1 MSFPHVSMP
10 ERPSVTR
17 SRAWYARDAAP
28 LAALLLA
35 AASLRLYR
43 LNSQFWFDEISAL
56 INNIRRPFADILL
69 RWAGPSSHALFEALS
84 HASITAFGETPFA
97 ARLPAALFGI
107 ASVWAIHALAADILE
122 RRHAWTIAGLFALS
136 YHHVFYS
143 QNARGYTALIFF
155 FLVASR
161 VVIRAWDTGRLT
173 GRDGIGYTLA
183 VLLAAWSQ
191 FVGVLIIPAQ
201 ALVMAGAWLFADRG
215 RRALPVRSFMIAALA
230 AALLA
235 AAVFAPAMGRLPA
248 ARQANVS
255 SAAEGPRL
263 GAGLVAEFIEG
274 LSAAFHGPLG
284 LAVVGAIGIIGL
296 VTWWRRHPFS
306 LTILGAPIALQLMV
320 YAALGIGIHPRYL
333 MLALPVG
340 FMVGGVGIV
349 TAVEAL
355 TRRIRSPGPTR
366 RRVEYVL
373 LGAVVLASAMPLRG
387 YYRVPRQDF
396 LGAAAEV
403 ERLSGPGD
411 SRVAV
416 QLVDRAINRY
426 YGRNWLAAETLEDL
440 AAIER
445 RGGRI
450 YVVTTL
456 EGLLQIE
463 DPALVSHLRNEY
475 QRIATF
481 PGTVGDGT
489 VHIYYREL
497 GGR

>member
-1 MSFPHVSMP
+1 MA
-10 ERPSVTR
+10 EQPSR
-17 SRAWYARDAAP
+17 YRAQGKAGDAAA
-28 LAALLLA
+28 LAGLLLMAAAL
-35 AASLRLYR
+35 RLHD
-43 LNSQFWFDEISAL
+43 LNSQFWFDEISAV

-107 ASVWAIHALAADILE
+107 AGVWAIHALAADVLD

-136 YHHVFYS
+136 YHHIYYS

-161 VVIRAWDTGRLT
+161 VAIRAWDRGRLT
-173 GRDGIGYTLA
+173 GRDGTVYVLA
-183 VLLAAWSQ
+183 AWLAAWSQ
-191 FVGVLIIPAQ
+191 FVGVLIIPAHVL
-201 ALVMAGAWLFADRG
+201 AMAGAWLLTG
-215 RRALPVRSFMIAALA
+215 RSGRAVPIRSFMTASLAAL
-230 AALLA
+230 LLA
-235 AAVFAPAMGRLPA
+235 AAVLAPAMARLPA
-248 ARQANVS
+248 ARQANVA

-263 GAGLVAEFIEG
+263 GPGLVAEFIEG
-274 LSAAFHGPLG
+274 LGAAFHGPLG
-284 LAVVGAIGIIGL
+284 LAVAGAIGIVGL
-296 VTWWRRHPFS
+296 VGWWRRHPFS
-306 LTILGAPIALQLMV
+306 LTILVAPVALQLVV
-320 YAALGIGIHPRYL
+320 YAALGIGVHPRYL

-340 FMVGGVGIV
+340 FMIAGVGIV
-349 TAVEAL
+349 VTVEAL
-355 TRRIRSPGPTR
+355 TRRIAPGLPR
-366 RRVEYVL
+366 RRFEHAL
-373 LGAVVLASAMPLRG
+373 LGAIVLISAMPLRG
-387 YYRVPRQDF
+387 YYAVPKQDF

-416 QLVDRAINRY
+416 QLVDRAINGY
-426 YGRNWLAAETLEDL
+426 YGRDWLAAETLEDL

-450 YVVTTL
+450 YAVTTL

-463 DPALVSHLRNEY
+463 DPALASHLRSEY

-481 PGTVGDGT
+481 PGTLGDGA

-497 GGR
+497 GAH

>member
-1 MSFPHVSMP
+1 MA
-10 ERPSVTR
+10 EQPSLNSAQAR
-17 SRAWYARDAAP
+17 RAGDAAA
-28 LAALLLA
+28 LAGLLLVA
-35 AASLRLYR
+35 AALRLYD
-43 LNSQFWFDEISAL
+43 LNSQFWFDEISAV
-56 INNIRRPFADILL
+56 INNIRRPFTDILL

-84 HASITAFGETPFA
+84 HASTGVFGETPFA

-107 ASVWAIHALAADILE
+107 AGVWAIHALATDILD
-122 RRHAWTIAGLFALS
+122 RRHAWTIAGLFTLS
-136 YHHVFYS
+136 YHHVYYS

-161 VVIRAWDTGRLT
+161 VAIQAWDKGRLT
-173 GRDGIGYTLA
+173 GRDGIVYALA

-201 ALVMAGAWLFADRG
+201 VTVMAGAWLLAGRG
-215 RRALPVRSFMIAALA
+215 GRAVPIRSFAIAAMA
-230 AALLA
+230 AAVLA
-235 AAVFAPAMGRLPA
+235 AAVFAPGLGRLLA

-263 GAGLVAEFIEG
+263 GAGLAAEFIEG

-284 LAVVGAIGIIGL
+284 LAVAGAIGIIGL
-296 VTWWRRHPFS
+296 VAWWRRHPFS
-306 LTILGAPIALQLMV
+306 LAILVAPVALQLVV

-355 TRRIRSPGPTR
+355 TTRIRAPGPARRRI
-366 RRVEYVL
+366 EYAL
-373 LGAVVLASAMPLRG
+373 LSAVVLASAMPLRA
-387 YYRVPRQDF
+387 YYRIPRQDF

-416 QLVDRAINRY
+416 QLVDRAINGY

-450 YVVTTL
+450 YAVTTL

-463 DPALVSHLRNEY
+463 DPALSSHLRREY

-497 GGR
+497 GPR